1 MNIDTR
7 LGTKGMYITECIDQ
21 EHIDE
26 IKMLDQT
33 LNKNEYI
40 QFYESRLHS
49 NFCEGLIDY
58 LNITFRNAILE
69 YFNESNKD
77 ISDYLGSNSYRVSS
91 WKLDVALPPHVD
103 SVQYGGFE
111 QARGPRPSVNVL
123 AYLTDDYEDGQIYFP
138 EVDVCITPKAGSIV
152 IFDSDLT
159 HAVHAVKSG
168 NRQTLSSNLY
178 NIHSPDIEEFKAIGY
193 RYLAPDWCD
202 DCNSNP
208 GEKCPDC
215 GYTHNC

>member
-7 LGTKGMYITECIDQ
+7 LGIKGMYITECIDQ
-21 EHIDE
+21 EHIKILQAIYDG
-26 IKMLDQT
+26 
-33 LNKNEYI
+33 LNKNEKI
-40 QFYESRLHS
+40 HFYEAILNLRS
-49 NFCEGLIDY
+49 GKDIIDY

-77 ISDYLGSNSYRVSS
+77 ISDYLASNNYNMTS
-91 WKLDVALPPHVD
+91 WKLDVNLPPHVD

-178 NIHSPDIEEFKAIGY
+178 NISSPDIEEFKAIGY
-193 RYLAPDWCD
+193 RYP
-202 DCNSNP
+202 
-208 GEKCPDC
+208 
-215 GYTHNC
+215 